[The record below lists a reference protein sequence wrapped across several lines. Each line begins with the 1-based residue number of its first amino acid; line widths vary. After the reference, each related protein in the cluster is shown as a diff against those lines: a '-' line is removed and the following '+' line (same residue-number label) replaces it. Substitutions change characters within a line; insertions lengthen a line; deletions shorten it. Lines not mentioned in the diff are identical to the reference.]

1 MAGADADGGDLE
13 TGAGEA
19 GEGGSD
25 RGQTEVAGEPA
36 RFDVDAG
43 EDEEP
48 GHAPGG
54 DDAALAASLPRS
66 QAAYELPAAVSLPVN
81 RIARMRA

>member
-1 MAGADADGGDLE
+1 MAGADADRGDLE
-13 TGAGEA
+13 IGAGEA
-19 GEGGSD
+19 GEGASD
-25 RGQTEVAGEPA
+25 RGQTEVTGEAA

-48 GHAPGG
+48 GHAPGE
-54 DDAALAASLPRS
+54 DDAALAASRLRS
-66 QAAYELPAAVSLPVN
+66 QAAYELPAAVSLPEN